1 MEQKKSNE
9 ANLEAKRTTGFL
21 LGLVVALSVLFVA
34 LQWTSDDSEYDIDES
49 FIDELAEELTINP
62 WEDDPELQPLPEM
75 VVRLVQGDQ
84 IKVVETPAEQ
94 PDEQQQPL
102 VEQATVEN
110 EEVAPDETEPLPQ
123 EPLASDKEPLPMR
136 IVEQLPEFPGGM
148 TAFIQWLTKNL
159 RYPEAAR
166 REKIQGRV
174 VVTFIV
180 NADGSI
186 TQTKVAQ
193 PAHPLL
199 DREALRVIGLMSRW
213 KPGIQNGE
221 PCRTMM
227 AVPIVFQL

>member
-9 ANLEAKRTTGFL
+9 ANLESKRTTGFL

-62 WEDDPELQPLPEM
+62 WEEDPELQPLPEM
-75 VVRLVQGDQ
+75 VVQPVQGDQ

-94 PDEQQQPL
+94 PDEQPQPL

-110 EEVAPDETEPLPQ
+110 EEVAPDEPEPLPQ

-159 RYPEAAR
+159 RYPDAAR

-186 TQTKVAQ
+186 TQAKVAQ
-193 PAHPLL
+193 SAHPLL